1 MIYFTNVMLS
11 TLFDNNPYF
20 FLRKKDEIENKLMS
34 SRHLQRES

>member
-11 TLFDNNPYF
+11 TLFDNESIL
-20 FLRKKDEIENKLMS
+20 FLQKKDEIENKLMS